1 VPTAVPLP
9 DKRFVEVGDGMLAV
23 LHGDG
28 AAGVANAGVVQEGGE
43 ALVVDATLLP
53 EMAAGIVDALA
64 RRGAAAELVLN
75 THHHLDH
82 VGGNAA
88 FPRARVAAH
97 PVTARIAAGMVGR
110 TGDLAAILPRFAAAL
125 PGLDLRPPAPWPGPP
140 TLPRGGRTVVFTPA
154 HSPADCAVW
163 FPAERVL
170 FAGDVCFN
178 RVVPLAV
185 HARPSAWIAAIDA
198 LAALEPAVIVPGH
211 GPLATAADLLA
222 LRAYLVALVEAA
234 GAVHRGDMAEPEA
247 LEALRIDAVA
257 GWIEPERGA
266 VNLARALEEVRAG
279 ERPGDRPE
287 TAPHVAPA

>member
-1 VPTAVPLP
+1 MAAAVPLP
-9 DKRFVEVGDGMLAV
+9 GKRFVEVGEGLLAV

-28 AAGVANAGVVQEGGE
+28 AAGVANAGVVHEGGD

-53 EMAAGIVDALA
+53 EMAAGIGDELA
-64 RRGAAAELVLN
+64 RRGARAELVLN

-88 FPRARVAAH
+88 FPEARAVAH
-97 PVTARIAAGMVGR
+97 PVTARIAGGMVGR
-110 TGDLAAILPRFAAAL
+110 TAALAAILPRFAAAL
-125 PGLDLRPPAPWPGPP
+125 PDLDLRPPAAWTEPP
-140 TLPRGGRTVVFTPA
+140 ALPRGGRTLLFTPA

-185 HARPSAWIAAIDA
+185 HASPSAWIAAIDA

-211 GPLATAADLLA
+211 GPLATIADLLA
-222 LRAYLVALVEAA
+222 LRAYLAALVEVAA
-234 GAVHRGDMAEPEA
+234 AVHGGDLGEREA
-247 LEALRIDAVA
+247 HDALRIDAVE
-257 GWIEPERGA
+257 GWIEADRAA
-266 VNLARALEEVRAG
+266 VNLARALAELRAEEQ
-279 ERPGDRPE
+279 PGDRPE
-287 TAPHVAPA
+287 TGRHVAPA